1 MSKRQLILLLIFILV
16 LGAGRYWWKSREADK
31 DAAPPAPGP
40 VPVKVIDAAPRDIP
54 VYMTGLGNVQSMNR
68 VTVRA
73 QVEGELTKL
82 HFNEGDNV
90 KKGDLLASIDD
101 RQIRA
106 ELSRAEAEKAR
117 AQAQLY
123 TGQQDL
129 TRYENLLREDAI
141 ARQLVEQ
148 QRATVQQLSAAVQV
162 AQAAIDNAQVRL
174 SFTRIT
180 APISGTVGL
189 RFVDAGNI
197 VRAADPNGLVAITQ
211 MDPIAV
217 FFTLPQSG
225 LGDLVPL
232 MKDKDRPVDILPKEG
247 AAPTATGQLQTIDN
261 QIDASTG
268 TIRLKVIVPNEE
280 KQLWPGQ
287 FVVARIRTHIYEGVI
302 AVPMTAI
309 QHGQN
314 GKFVYRVRDN
324 KAEIVPVNIIYEDP
338 EQAVI
343 EGVELNDK
351 IIIDGQ
357 TRIKPNSAIQII
369 ADPIKPQEKTEEDS
383 EETAS

>member
-1 MSKRQLILLLIFILV
+1 MSKRQIILLLV
-16 LGAGRYWWKSREADK
+16 LIVMLAAGRYWWKHRDAGK
-31 DAAPPAPGP
+31 DATTPPPGP

-54 VYMTGLGNVQSMNR
+54 VYMTGIGNVQSLNR

-73 QVEGELTKL
+73 QVDGELTRL
-82 HFNEGDNV
+82 HFEEGDTV

-106 ELSRAEAEKAR
+106 DLARVTAEKSR

-148 QRATVQQLSAAVQV
+148 QRATVQQLAAAVQV
-162 AQAAIDNAQVRL
+162 ADAAIDNAQVRL

-180 APISGTVGL
+180 APISGMVGL
-189 RFVDAGNI
+189 RLVDAGNI
-197 VRAADPNGLVAITQ
+197 VRAADPNGLVTITQ

-217 FFTLPQSG
+217 FFTLPQSS
-225 LGDLVPL
+225 LSDLVPL
-232 MKDKDRPVDILPKEG
+232 MKDKDRPVEILPKEG
-247 AAPTATGQLQTIDN
+247 AAVTVTGQLQTIDN

-268 TIRLKVIVPNEE
+268 TIRLKAVVPNDD

-287 FVVARIRTHIYEGVI
+287 FVVARIRTHVYEDVI

-309 QHGQN
+309 QRGQS
-314 GKFVYRVRDN
+314 GTFVYRAKGD
-324 KAEIVPVNIIYEDP
+324 KAEMAPVTIVYEDP

-343 EGVELNDK
+343 DGIELNDK

-357 TRIKPNSAIQII
+357 TRIRPNSTIQII
-369 ADPIKPQEKTEEDS
+369 ENKIKAED
-383 EETAS
+383 TAKDKAP

>member
-1 MSKRQLILLLIFILV
+1 MSKRQIILLLV
-16 LGAGRYWWKSREADK
+16 LIVMLAAGRYWWKHRDAGKDEAT
-31 DAAPPAPGP
+31 PPPGP

-54 VYMTGLGNVQSMNR
+54 VYMTGIGNVQSLNR

-73 QVEGELTKL
+73 QVDGELTRL
-82 HFNEGDNV
+82 HFEEGDTV

-106 ELSRAEAEKAR
+106 ELSRVTAEKSR

-148 QRATVQQLSAAVQV
+148 QRATVQQLAAAVQV
-162 AQAAIDNAQVRL
+162 ADAAIDNAQVRL

-189 RFVDAGNI
+189 RLVDAGNI
-197 VRAADPNGLVAITQ
+197 VRAADPNGLVTITQ

-217 FFTLPQSG
+217 FFTLPQSS
-225 LGDLVPL
+225 LSDLVPL
-232 MKDKDRPVDILPKEG
+232 MKDKDRPVEILPKEG
-247 AAPTATGQLQTIDN
+247 AAVTVTGQLQTIDN

-268 TIRLKVIVPNEE
+268 TIRLKAVVPNED

-287 FVVARIRTHIYEGVI
+287 FVVARIRTHVYEDVI

-309 QHGQN
+309 QRGQS
-314 GKFVYRVRDN
+314 GTFVYRAKGD
-324 KAEIVPVNIIYEDP
+324 KAEMTPVTIIYEDP

-343 EGVELNDK
+343 DGIDPNDR

-357 TRIKPNSAIQII
+357 TRIRPNSTIQII
-369 ADPIKPQEKTEEDS
+369 ENKIKAED
-383 EETAS
+383 TAKDKAP